1 MHLSNAIRQF
11 IAYLTFEKRYSPHTI
26 LAYQTDLEQF
36 AQFLKG
42 NFEVELINE
51 VSTPFVRTWLA
62 GLKDEKLAARSLNR
76 KISALK
82 SFYKYLLRQGLAEN
96 SPLATLSGPKNP
108 GRLPVYIE
116 QPQLDTLWQ
125 SNIFPD
131 TWDGLTAQLV
141 LKTLYEM
148 GLRRSELVNLK
159 VGQIDF
165 SQRTIRVTG
174 KGNKERILPAS
185 HELLELFRNYLSQ
198 REAIA
203 AIPTKQVLVHEDGRP
218 VQPQWVYQTV
228 KTYLSAVTTQDK
240 KSPHVLRHSFA
251 THLTNNGA
259 DLNAV
264 KELLGHSSLAATQV
278 YTHNSIDKLKKVH
291 GLAHP
296 RG

>member
-1 MHLSNAIRQF
+1 MHLSDAIRQF
-11 IAYLTFEKRYSPHTI
+11 IAYLTFEKRYAPHTI

-36 AQFLKG
+36 VLFVTG
-42 NFEVELINE
+42 NFESETIKE
-51 VSTPFVRTWLA
+51 VTTAFVRTWLA
-62 GLKDEKLAARSLNR
+62 GLKDEKLAARSINR
-76 KISALK
+76 KISTLK
-82 SFYKYLLRQGLAEN
+82 SFFKYLLRQGLLDQ

-116 QPQLDTLWQ
+116 QSQLDRLWQ
-125 SNIFPD
+125 ADIFPD
-131 TWDGLTAQLV
+131 TWDGVTAQLV
-141 LKTLYEM
+141 LKTLYEL
-148 GLRRSELVNLK
+148 GLRRSELINLR
-159 VGQIDF
+159 VGQLDF
-165 SQRTIRVTG
+165 SQRTIRVIG

-185 HELLELFRNYLSQ
+185 QELLGLFKTYLERRSHLPHL
-198 REAIA
+198 ESE
-203 AIPTKQVLVHEDGRP
+203 QVLVQENGKP
-218 VQPQWVYQTV
+218 IQPQWVYNAV
-228 KTYLSAVTTQDK
+228 KSYLSTITTQDK

-296 RG
+296 KG